1 MTQFSNQVTN
11 LYRIECE
18 MCIKNNLFEK
28 SKEISIKMTEKN
40 PSEISVLLLRLKIL
54 LNAYSLESEEERIN
68 CRE

>member
-1 MTQFSNQVTN
+1 MTIFSNQVTN
-11 LYRIECE
+11 LFRIECE

-54 LNAYSLESEEERIN
+54 LNAYSLESEEERRN

>member
-54 LNAYSLESEEERIN
+54 LNAYSLESEEERKN